1 MLREN
6 IYRIIDSY
14 EALKG
19 NESYYHLFSELKKI
33 QKKGKDDINKIMLSK
48 ANEVINNAYNNV
60 EYYRTIFKEKGLTA
74 KLSSLEDLE
83 KYPIL
88 TKHVIRENFPQK
100 IVDHSRKTRAHYNT
114 TSGSTGEPLEF
125 YNDSAVN
132 PYTLSSFMYFNAIMG
147 VGPMDVHWN
156 LKSTGKYNYRQRFT
170 YWLLGKHVY
179 SVLDVRKENLHQ
191 IQEQIDGIRPNY
203 IEGYSASL
211 EKLARLLSEENIP
224 IKTKPKAIIATS
236 ENLTESG
243 RALLETVFD
252 SKVFIRYGSREF
264 SGAVAQ
270 ECNLHE
276 GLHVNPLLTYL
287 EVVDENGENVAPGE
301 QGKVLITDLN
311 NMVMPFIRYDIGDI
325 AAVGQEKCPCGIG
338 FPTIGSIQGRTGEFI
353 ISKEDERIPFITIS
367 AYLFRRNF
375 TPHVYTYQF
384 VQREKGEIL
393 LKVVPTSKYDEG
405 IHSRI
410 EETLRQ
416 LLPGFK
422 IELHV
427 VDDIPP
433 EKTGKTPFLKK
444 IKAK

>member
-14 EALKG
+14 GTLKG
-19 NESYYHLFSELKKI
+19 NESYYGLFSELKKI
-33 QKKGKDDINKIMLSK
+33 QKTGKDDINKIMLTK
-48 ANEVINNAYNNV
+48 ANEVISNAYNNV
-60 EYYRTIFKEKGLTA
+60 EYYRTTINENGLTA
-74 KLSSLEDLE
+74 KLSSLKDLE
-83 KYPIL
+83 KYPRL

-100 IVDHSRKTRAHYNT
+100 IVDPSRKTRAYYNT

-132 PYTLSSFMYFNAIMG
+132 PYTLSSFMYFNTIMG

-191 IQEQIDGIRPNY
+191 ITEQIDGIRPNY

-211 EKLARLLSEENIP
+211 EKLARLLREENVS
-224 IKTKPKAIIATS
+224 IKARPKAIIGTS

-252 SKVFIRYGSREF
+252 SKVFLRYGSREF

-270 ECNLHE
+270 ECNQHE

-311 NMVMPFIRYDIGDI
+311 NMVMPFIRYDIGDL
-325 AAVGQEKCPCGIG
+325 ATMGPEDCPCGIG
-338 FPTIGSIQGRTGEFI
+338 FPLIGSLQGRTGEFI
-353 ISKEDERIPFITIS
+353 IAREGERIPFITIS
-367 AYLFRRNF
+367 AYLFRRNY

-384 VQREKGEIL
+384 VQREKGEIQ
-393 LKVVPTSKYDEG
+393 LKVVPTDKYGDSV
-405 IHSRI
+405 HSRI

-422 IELHV
+422 IELRV

-433 EKTGKTPFLKK
+433 EKTGKPPFINKLK
-444 IKAK
+444 